1 MTTTVETDHPPID
14 VSDDLT
20 RAREVVD
27 TARHDAHTALV
38 AHTRLLTIETLAQQV
53 SAHEAAIR
61 TARDEWTD
69 WVRYAVEHSQE
80 VATEEDWCGVF
91 DAAMERL
98 GLPRRQPPDR
108 DIEWHTTVT
117 LSGEVDDDDVE
128 RMVRNNIGGY
138 GATVTLTQS
147 AYVEVEVR
155 VEGTREGPDGSCI
168 CDQIDTE
175 DITANLPDWASD
187 WDIEDEGTIY
197 CEHD

>member
-1 MTTTVETDHPPID
+1 MTTTVDIEQVPINTT
-14 VSDDLT
+14 SDLT

-27 TARHDAHTALV
+27 TARGDAHTALV
-38 AHTRLLTIETLAQQV
+38 AHTRLLTIETLTSQIA
-53 SAHEAAIR
+53 
-61 TARDEWTD
+61 
-69 WVRYAVEHSQE
+69 AVETQVHTDRNEWSQWVQRAVE
-80 VATEEDWCGVF
+80 TSQDVANEQDWCDVF

-117 LSGEVDDDDVE
+117 LSGEVDDDDV
-128 RMVRNNIGGY
+128 RRLVRNEVGY
-138 GATVTLTQS
+138 CESIEVSQS
-147 AYVEVEVR
+147 AVVTVEVR